1 MRPLFSEIKS
11 DIIIPESLK
20 AEFPEQLEFE
30 GIMDH
35 AVTGN
40 FEVFVNGA
48 LVHSKRAG
56 KGKAT
61 TEAERNDIKAY
72 IRRELSSKA

>member
-1 MRPLFSEIKS
+1 M
-11 DIIIPESLK
+11 IPSPYPSESLK

-30 GIMDH
+30 GIEDH

-40 FEVFVNGA
+40 FEVFVNGT

-61 TEAERNDIKAY
+61 SESEREDIKAY

>member
-1 MRPLFSEIKS
+1 
-11 DIIIPESLK
+11 
-20 AEFPEQLEFE
+20 
-30 GIMDH
+30 MDH

-61 TEAERNDIKAY
+61 TEAEREDIKAY
-72 IRRELSSKA
+72 IRRELSKKA